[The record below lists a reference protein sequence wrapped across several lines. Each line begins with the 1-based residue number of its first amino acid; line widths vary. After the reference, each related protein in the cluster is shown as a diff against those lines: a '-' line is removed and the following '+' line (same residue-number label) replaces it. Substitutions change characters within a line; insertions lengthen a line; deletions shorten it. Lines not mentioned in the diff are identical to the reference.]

1 MKKIIKIVVI
11 FLAILGLLNLAEIRS
26 NAVNVEINNSQDN
39 VVEIKESENETQTE
53 NQNTTGTT
61 TDTKTDTTKTENSN
75 DNISKI
81 SLNKTKKTLVVGEKF
96 TLKVKGKNKKAKW
109 WKSSNTKVA
118 TVNSNGKV
126 TAKKKGT
133 AEITAKV
140 AGKKY
145 KCTIKVKNLP
155 SDNQSTEGVIYL
167 TFDDGPSESITPKV
181 LDILKKEKVKATFFV
196 LNYSKSNEKLIK
208 RIVKEGHTIGIH
220 GYSHEYSKIYK
231 SKKAFLNNVYKLQ
244 DKIYKLTGVKTKY
257 MRFPGGSSN
266 TVSRHYYKG
275 IMSLLTKEML
285 SRGFKY
291 FDWNV
296 SSGDAGGAKTSNDV
310 YKNVTRN
317 LSKKRGNMVLCHDYA
332 GNTKT
337 LNALSSIIK
346 YAKKN
351 GYKFKAIDENTPMYA
366 HHVNN

>member
-1 MKKIIKIVVI
+1 MKKIVKIIVI
-11 FLAILGLLNLAEIRS
+11 FLAILGLLNLAEVR
-26 NAVNVEINNSQDN
+26 AEEVNVEINNSQDN
-39 VVEIKESENETQTE
+39 VIEVQESE
-53 NQNTTGTT
+53 TT
-61 TDTKTDTTKTENSN
+61 TNKTETEKEEVKLS
-75 DNISKI
+75 
-81 SLNKTKKTLVVGEKF
+81 KTKKTIYIGEKY
-96 TLKVKGKNKKAKW
+96 TLKIKGTTKKAKW

-118 TVNSNGKV
+118 TVNSKGKV

-140 AGKKY
+140 GAEKL

-155 SDNQSTEGVIYL
+155 SDSKSTKGVIYL
-167 TFDDGPSESITPKV
+167 TFDDGPSATITPKV
-181 LDILKKEKVKATFFV
+181 LDILKKEKIKATFFV

-244 DKIYKLTGVKTKY
+244 DKIYKLTGVKTKF

-266 TVSRHYYKG
+266 TVSRHYSKG

-285 SRGFKY
+285 SRGFRY

-310 YKNVTRN
+310 YRNVTKN
-317 LSKKRGNMVLCHDYA
+317 LSKKRGNMVLCHDFA

-337 LNALSSIIK
+337 LNALSKIIK

-351 GYKFKAIDENTPMYA
+351 GYKFKAIDKNTPMYA
-366 HHVNN
+366 HGVNN

>member
-1 MKKIIKIVVI
+1 MKKIVKIIVI
-11 FLAILGLLNLAEIRS
+11 FLAILGLLNLAEVR
-26 NAVNVEINNSQDN
+26 AEEVNVEINNSQDN
-39 VVEIKESENETQTE
+39 VIEVQESE
-53 NQNTTGTT
+53 TT
-61 TDTKTDTTKTENSN
+61 TNKTETEKEEVKLS
-75 DNISKI
+75 
-81 SLNKTKKTLVVGEKF
+81 KTKKTIYIGEKY
-96 TLKVKGKNKKAKW
+96 TLKIKGTTKKAKW

-118 TVNSNGKV
+118 TVNSKGKV

-140 AGKKY
+140 GAEKL

-155 SDNQSTEGVIYL
+155 SDSKSTKGVIYL
-167 TFDDGPSESITPKV
+167 TFDDGPSATITPKV

-244 DKIYKLTGVKTKY
+244 DKIYKLTGVKTKF

-266 TVSRHYYKG
+266 TVSRHYSKG

-285 SRGFKY
+285 SRGFRY

-310 YKNVTRN
+310 YRNVTKN
-317 LSKKRGNMVLCHDYA
+317 LSKKRGNMVLCHDFA

-337 LNALSSIIK
+337 LNALSKIIK

-351 GYKFKAIDENTPMYA
+351 GYKFKAIDKNTPMYA
-366 HHVNN
+366 HGVNN

>member
-1 MKKIIKIVVI
+1 MKKIVKIVLI
-11 FLAILGLLNLAEIRS
+11 FLAILGLLNLAEIRA
-26 NAVNVEINNSQDN
+26 NASEIDVNNTQNNTAETVEEQKI
-39 VVEIKESENETQTE
+39 ESKSEEVKTEPSKTEEN
-53 NQNTTGTT
+53 
-61 TDTKTDTTKTENSN
+61 KTDTSKINEN
-75 DNISKI
+75 KI
-81 SLNKTKKTLVVGEKF
+81 SLSKTKKTIYVGEKY
-96 TLKVKGKNKKAKW
+96 TLKIKGTNKKAKW

-155 SDNQSTEGVIYL
+155 SDSKSTKGVIYL
-167 TFDDGPSESITPKV
+167 TFDDGPSASITPKV

-231 SKKAFLNNVYKLQ
+231 SKKAFLNNVYSLQ
-244 DKIYKLTGVKTKY
+244 EKIKKSTGVTTKY
-257 MRFPGGSSN
+257 FRFPGGSSN
-266 TVSRHYYKG
+266 TVSRHYSKG

-317 LSKKRGNMVLCHDYA
+317 LSKKRGNMVLCHDFA
-332 GNTKT
+332 GNAKT
-337 LNALSSIIK
+337 LNALSKIIK

-351 GYKFKAIDENTPMYA
+351 GYKFKAIDKNTPMYA
-366 HHVNN
+366 HGVNN

>member
-1 MKKIIKIVVI
+1 MKKIVKIVLI
-11 FLAILGLLNLAEIRS
+11 FLAILGLLNLAEIRA
-26 NAVNVEINNSQDN
+26 NAVNVEINNSQGN
-39 VVEIKESENETQTE
+39 VIEVQESETTTNKTEKEKEEIKLS
-53 NQNTTGTT
+53 
-61 TDTKTDTTKTENSN
+61 
-75 DNISKI
+75 
-81 SLNKTKKTLVVGEKF
+81 KTKKTLYVGEKY
-96 TLKVKGKNKKAKW
+96 TLKIKGTTKKAKW

-133 AEITAKV
+133 AEIKV
-140 AGKKY
+140 KVGDKKY

-155 SDNQSTEGVIYL
+155 ADNKSTKGVIYL
-167 TFDDGPSESITPKV
+167 TFDDGPSAAITPKV

-244 DKIYKLTGVKTKY
+244 DKIYKLTGVKTKF

-285 SRGFKY
+285 SRGFRY

-310 YKNVTRN
+310 YKNVTKN
-317 LSKKRGNMVLCHDYA
+317 LSKKRGNMVLCHDFA

-337 LNALSSIIK
+337 LNALSKIIK

-351 GYKFKAIDENTPMYA
+351 GYKFKAIDKNTPMYA
-366 HHVNN
+366 HGVNN

>member
-1 MKKIIKIVVI
+1 MKNIIKVTII
-11 FLAILGLLNLAEIRS
+11 FIMIIGILNLAQIRTHAAETK
-26 NAVNVEINNSQDN
+26 NTNTNINETETQQEDAKQQ
-39 VVEIKESENETQTE
+39 EIK
-53 NQNTTGTT
+53 
-61 TDTKTDTTKTENSN
+61 
-75 DNISKI
+75 KI
-81 SLNKTKKTLVVGEKF
+81 YLNKTKKTIYVGEKY
-96 TLKVKGKNKKAKW
+96 TLKIKGTTKKAKW

-118 TVNSNGKV
+118 TVNSNGKI

-133 AEITAKV
+133 AEIKV
-140 AGKKY
+140 KVGDKKL

-155 SDNQSTEGVIYL
+155 TDNKSTKGVIYL
-167 TFDDGPSESITPKV
+167 TFDDGPSATITPKV
-181 LDILKKEKVKATFFV
+181 LDILKKEKIKATFFV

-231 SKKAFLNNVYKLQ
+231 SKKAFLNNVYSLQ
-244 DKIYKLTGVKTKY
+244 EKIKKSTGVTTKF

-285 SRGFKY
+285 SRGFRY

-310 YKNVTRN
+310 YKNVTKN
-317 LSKKRGNMVLCHDYA
+317 LSKKRGNMVLCHDFA

-337 LNALSSIIK
+337 LNALSKIIK

-351 GYKFKAIDENTPMYA
+351 GYTFKAIDKNTPMYA
-366 HHVNN
+366 HGVNN

>member
-1 MKKIIKIVVI
+1 MKKIIKIGVI
-11 FLAILGLLNLAEIRS
+11 FLAILGLLNLAEVRAEEVKVEVN
-26 NAVNVEINNSQDN
+26 NAQENVID
-39 VVEIKESENETQTE
+39 IKEAENKNDANNTDE
-53 NQNTTGTT
+53 N
-61 TDTKTDTTKTENSN
+61 KTDTSKTNKSKEEV
-75 DNISKI
+75 KI
-81 SLNKTKKTLVVGEKF
+81 SKTKKTLYIGEKY
-96 TLKVKGKNKKAKW
+96 TLKIKGTTKKAKW

-133 AEITAKV
+133 AEIKV
-140 AGKKY
+140 KVGDKKL

-155 SDNQSTEGVIYL
+155 SDSKSTKGVIYL
-167 TFDDGPSESITPKV
+167 TFDDGPSATITPKV

-266 TVSRHYYKG
+266 TVSRHYSKG

-285 SRGFKY
+285 SRGFRY

-310 YKNVTRN
+310 YRNVTKN
-317 LSKKRGNMVLCHDYA
+317 LSKKRGNMVLCHDFA

-337 LNALSSIIK
+337 LNALSKIIK

-351 GYKFKAIDENTPMYA
+351 GYKFKAIDKNTSMYA
-366 HHVNN
+366 HGVNN

>member
-1 MKKIIKIVVI
+1 MKKILKIGVI
-11 FLAILGLLNLAEIRS
+11 FLAILGLLNLAEVRAEEVKVEVN
-26 NAVNVEINNSQDN
+26 NAQENVID
-39 VVEIKESENETQTE
+39 IKEVENKNDANNTDE
-53 NQNTTGTT
+53 N
-61 TDTKTDTTKTENSN
+61 KTDTSKTNKSKEEV
-75 DNISKI
+75 KI
-81 SLNKTKKTLVVGEKF
+81 SKTKKTLYVGEKY
-96 TLKVKGKNKKAKW
+96 TLKIKGTTKKAKW

-133 AEITAKV
+133 AEIKV
-140 AGKKY
+140 KVGDKKY

-155 SDNQSTEGVIYL
+155 SDNKSTKGVIYL
-167 TFDDGPSESITPKV
+167 TFDDGPSATITPKV

-231 SKKAFLNNVYKLQ
+231 SKKVFLNNVYKLQ
-244 DKIYKLTGVKTKY
+244 DKIYKLTGVKTKF

-266 TVSRHYYKG
+266 TVSRHYSKG
-275 IMSLLTKEML
+275 IMSVLTKEML
-285 SRGFKY
+285 SRGFRY

-310 YKNVTRN
+310 YRNVTKN
-317 LSKKRGNMVLCHDYA
+317 LSKKRGNMVLCHDFA

-337 LNALSSIIK
+337 LNALSKIIK

-351 GYKFKAIDENTPMYA
+351 GYTFKAIDKNTPMYA

>member
-1 MKKIIKIVVI
+1 MKKIVKIVLI
-11 FLAILGLLNLAEIRS
+11 FLAILGLLNLAEIRA
-26 NAVNVEINNSQDN
+26 NAVNVEINNSQGN
-39 VVEIKESENETQTE
+39 VIEVQESETTTNKTEKEKEEIKLS
-53 NQNTTGTT
+53 
-61 TDTKTDTTKTENSN
+61 
-75 DNISKI
+75 
-81 SLNKTKKTLVVGEKF
+81 KTKKTLYVGEKY
-96 TLKVKGKNKKAKW
+96 TLKIKGTTKKAKW

-133 AEITAKV
+133 AEIKV
-140 AGKKY
+140 KVGDKKL

-155 SDNQSTEGVIYL
+155 TDNKSTKGVIYL
-167 TFDDGPSESITPKV
+167 TFDDGPSATITPKV

-220 GYSHEYSKIYK
+220 GYSHEYSRIYK

-244 DKIYKLTGVKTKY
+244 DKIYKLTGVKTKF

-266 TVSRHYYKG
+266 TVSRHYSKG

-285 SRGFKY
+285 SRGFRY

-317 LSKKRGNMVLCHDYA
+317 LSKKRGNMVLCHDFA

-337 LNALSSIIK
+337 LNALSKIIK

-351 GYKFKAIDENTPMYA
+351 GYTFKAIDKNTPMYA
-366 HHVNN
+366 HGVNN

>member
-1 MKKIIKIVVI
+1 MKNIIKVSII
-11 FLAILGLLNLAEIRS
+11 FIMIIGILNLAQIRTHAAETK
-26 NAVNVEINNSQDN
+26 NTNTNINETETQQEDAKQQ
-39 VVEIKESENETQTE
+39 EIK
-53 NQNTTGTT
+53 
-61 TDTKTDTTKTENSN
+61 
-75 DNISKI
+75 KI
-81 SLNKTKKTLVVGEKF
+81 YLNKTKKTIYVGEKY
-96 TLKVKGKNKKAKW
+96 TLKIKGTTKKAKW

-118 TVNSNGKV
+118 TVNSNGKI

-133 AEITAKV
+133 AEIKV
-140 AGKKY
+140 KVGDKKL

-155 SDNQSTEGVIYL
+155 TDNKSTKGVIYL
-167 TFDDGPSESITPKV
+167 TFDDGPSATITPKV
-181 LDILKKEKVKATFFV
+181 LDILKKEKIKATFFV

-231 SKKAFLNNVYKLQ
+231 SKKAFLNNVYSLQ
-244 DKIYKLTGVKTKY
+244 EKIKKSTGVTTKF

-285 SRGFKY
+285 SRGFRY

-310 YKNVTRN
+310 YKNVTKN
-317 LSKKRGNMVLCHDYA
+317 LSKKRGNMVLCHDFA

-337 LNALSSIIK
+337 LNALSKIIK

-351 GYKFKAIDENTPMYA
+351 GYTFKAIDKNTPMYA
-366 HHVNN
+366 HGVNN

>member
-1 MKKIIKIVVI
+1 MRKIVKIVLI
-11 FLAILGLLNLAEIRS
+11 FLAILGLLNLAEIRT

-39 VVEIKESENETQTE
+39 VIEVQESEKTINKTETEKEEIKLS
-53 NQNTTGTT
+53 
-61 TDTKTDTTKTENSN
+61 
-75 DNISKI
+75 
-81 SLNKTKKTLVVGEKF
+81 KTKKTLYVGEKY
-96 TLKVKGKNKKAKW
+96 TLKIKGTTKKAKW

-133 AEITAKV
+133 AEIKV
-140 AGKKY
+140 KVGDKKL

-155 SDNQSTEGVIYL
+155 SDSKSTKGVIYL
-167 TFDDGPSESITPKV
+167 TFDDGPSATITPKV

-231 SKKAFLNNVYKLQ
+231 SKNAFLNNVYKLQ
-244 DKIYKLTGVKTKY
+244 DKIYKLTGVKTKF

-266 TVSRHYYKG
+266 TVSRHYSKG
-275 IMSLLTKEML
+275 IMSVLTKEML
-285 SRGFKY
+285 SRGFRY

-310 YKNVTRN
+310 YRNVTKN
-317 LSKKRGNMVLCHDYA
+317 LSKKRGNMVLCHDFA

-337 LNALSSIIK
+337 LNALSKIIK

-351 GYKFKAIDENTPMYA
+351 GYKFKAIDKNTPMYA
-366 HHVNN
+366 HGVNN

>member
-1 MKKIIKIVVI
+1 MKKLVKVVI
-11 FLAILGLLNLAEIRS
+11 IFITILGILNLAQYRTHAAEAGNTNGTETQQAETIQTETKEAES
-26 NAVNVEINNSQDN
+26 NQNE
-39 VVEIKESENETQTE
+39 KNETQ
-53 NQNTTGTT
+53 N
-61 TDTKTDTTKTENSN
+61 TKTEIQETQK
-75 DNISKI
+75 DKI
-81 SLNKTKKTLVVGEKF
+81 SLNKTKKTLYVGEKY
-96 TLKVKGKNKKAKW
+96 TLKIKGTNKKAKW

-118 TVNSNGKV
+118 TVNSKGKV

-133 AEITAKV
+133 TKITVKV

-155 SDNQSTEGVIYL
+155 TDNKSTKGVIYL
-167 TFDDGPSESITPKV
+167 TFDDGPSSTITPKV

-196 LNYSKSNEKLIK
+196 LNYSKANEKYIK
-208 RIVKEGHTIGIH
+208 RIVKEGHTIGVH

-231 SKKAFLNNVYKLQ
+231 SKKAFLNNVYSLQ
-244 DKIYKLTGVKTKY
+244 KKIKKSTGVTTKF

-266 TVSRHYYKG
+266 TISRHYYKG
-275 IMSLLTKEML
+275 IMRILTKEML

-317 LSKKRGNMVLCHDYA
+317 LSKKRGNMVLCHDFA

-337 LNALSSIIK
+337 LNALSKIIK

-351 GYKFKAIDENTPMYA
+351 GYTFKAIDENTPMYA
-366 HHVNN
+366 HGVNN

>member
-1 MKKIIKIVVI
+1 MKKLVKVVI
-11 FLAILGLLNLAEIRS
+11 IFITILGILNLAQYRTHAAE
-26 NAVNVEINNSQDN
+26 VENTN
-39 VVEIKESENETQTE
+39 KNETQQTE
-53 NQNTTGTT
+53 LKEE
-61 TDTKTDTTKTENSN
+61 TKQVETKEAKKE
-75 DNISKI
+75 KI
-81 SLNKTKKTLVVGEKF
+81 SLNKTKKTLYVGEKY
-96 TLKVKGKNKKAKW
+96 TLKIKGTNKKAKW
-109 WKSSNTKVA
+109 WKSSNKKVA
-118 TVNSNGKV
+118 TVNSKGKV

-155 SDNQSTEGVIYL
+155 TDNKSTKGVIYL
-167 TFDDGPSESITPKV
+167 TFDDGPSSTITPKV

-196 LNYSKSNEKLIK
+196 LNYSKANEKYIK

-231 SKKAFLNNVYKLQ
+231 SKKAFLNNVYSLQ
-244 DKIYKLTGVKTKY
+244 EKIKKSTGVTTKF

-275 IMSLLTKEML
+275 IMSILTKEMV
-285 SRGFKY
+285 SRGFRY

-296 SSGDAGGAKTSNDV
+296 SSGDAGGARTSSDV
-310 YKNVTRN
+310 YRNVTRN
-317 LSKKRGNMVLCHDYA
+317 LSKKRGNMVLCHDFA

-337 LNALSSIIK
+337 LNALSKIIK

-351 GYKFKAIDENTPMYA
+351 GYTFKAIDKNTPMYA
-366 HHVNN
+366 HGVNN